1 MQSRSTSLMVG
12 MSVRCAMPSKLG
24 TALSEAAASLGFRRP
39 PPSVTLFVVE
49 GPNAGTAQKLGLATY
64 RVGRGLDS
72 DIVLADEA
80 LAPVHTLID
89 IDRRRVRIE
98 PLAGP
103 VSVSGRAEAI
113 EPGSALS
120 LALPAELILG
130 SSRIVL
136 RSPVEVGGR
145 VPRLHAIAAVV
156 ALMVALG
163 GLSGIALSSG
173 SSSDDGNT
181 HASAPAAEAASAEK
195 RVIQTAALTPVVP
208 RQQTPA
214 EALQE
219 RIDSAH
225 LAGLT
230 LAVNDSRIVA
240 SGRLSAADM
249 VQWREIQAW
258 FDRTF
263 AASAQL
269 ASEVATGQSSGAP
282 EIVIQAVWTGANPYL
297 ITHTGSKYFEGADL
311 GGGWSV
317 ATIRADAVTLRS
329 RSGQSFVMALTDPAK
344 P

>member
-1 MQSRSTSLMVG
+1 
-12 MSVRCAMPSKLG
+12 MPSKLG
-24 TALSEAAASLGFRRP
+24 TALSEAATSLGFRRP

-103 VSVSGRAEAI
+103 VSVPGRAEAV
-113 EPGSALS
+113 EPGTALS
-120 LALPAELILG
+120 LTLPAELTLG

-145 VPRLHAIAAVV
+145 VPRLHAIAAVA

-173 SSSDDGNT
+173 SSHTDSDDRVV
-181 HASAPAAEAASAEK
+181 APADAASAEK
-195 RVIQTAALTPVVP
+195 RVVQTAALTPVVP

-214 EALQE
+214 EALQA

-240 SGRLSAADM
+240 TGRLSAADM

>member
-1 MQSRSTSLMVG
+1 
-12 MSVRCAMPSKLG
+12 MPSKLG
-24 TALSEAAASLGFRRP
+24 TALSEAATSLGFRRP

-103 VSVSGRAEAI
+103 VSVPGRADPV

-120 LALPAELILG
+120 LALPAELTLG

-145 VPRLHAIAAVV
+145 VPRLHAIAAVA

-173 SSSDDGNT
+173 SSHTDSDDRVV
-181 HASAPAAEAASAEK
+181 APADAASAEK
-195 RVIQTAALTPVVP
+195 RVVQTAALTPVVP

-214 EALQE
+214 EALQA

-240 SGRLSAADM
+240 SGRLSAVDM